1 MGQVA
6 VEEVFLDCQV
16 LKTVNFAILAD
27 QGGVLLA
34 RAPFEGHGGLLLGNV
49 GVVEGN

>member
-1 MGQVA
+1 LGQIA

-16 LKTVNFAILAD
+16 LETVNFAILAD

-34 RAPFEGHGGLLLGNV
+34 RAPFKGVGGLLLGNV
-49 GVVEGN
+49 GVVKGN